1 VTSIER
7 TPRGVVVND
16 SHGGSD
22 TYDHV
27 VIASHSDQPLAMLS
41 DADDRE
47 RAILGAIGYATNT
60 IYYLHRDIRLVSA
73 IRCSRHSRAH
83 FRARLCQDTRNPAK
97 QFPRGLAAPDPSQ
110 RRNSLRRTNGAQNAS
125 TLTKRAL
132 GSLSIYNRPAKIPC
146 T

>member
-1 VTSIER
+1 LGCAVTSIER
-7 TPRGVVVND
+7 TPHGVVVND

-60 IYYLHRDIRLVSA
+60 IYLHRDIRLVSA
-73 IRCSRHSRAH
+73 VRCSRHSRAH
-83 FRARLCQDTRNPAK
+83 FRARLCQDTRNLAK
-97 QFPRGLAAPDPSQ
+97 QFPRGLAAPE
-110 RRNSLRRTNGAQNAS
+110 A
-125 TLTKRAL
+125 
-132 GSLSIYNRPAKIPC
+132 IAKAK
-146 T
+146 

>member
-1 VTSIER
+1 LGCAVTSIER

-60 IYYLHRDIRLVSA
+60 IYLHRDIRLVSA
-73 IRCSRHSRAH
+73 VWCSRHSRAH
-83 FRARLCQDTRNPAK
+83 FQARLC
-97 QFPRGLAAPDPSQ
+97 
-110 RRNSLRRTNGAQNAS
+110 
-125 TLTKRAL
+125 
-132 GSLSIYNRPAKIPC
+132 
-146 T
+146 

>member
-1 VTSIER
+1 LGCAATSIER
-7 TPRGVVVND
+7 TPHGVVVNY
-16 SHGGSD
+16 SHGRRD

-73 IRCSRHSRAH
+73 VWCSRHSRAH

-97 QFPRGLAAPDPSQ
+97 QFPRGLAAPD
-110 RRNSLRRTNGAQNAS
+110 A
-125 TLTKRAL
+125 
-132 GSLSIYNRPAKIPC
+132 IAKAK
-146 T
+146 